1 MDSPLIQPV
10 CRGEALKQE
19 MLSYAKESSR
29 FHIWWLGQSG
39 FLLAWDQHYFLFD
52 PYLSDSLT
60 RKYASTDKPH
70 IRMTALA
77 MDPSTLGFVQVVTS
91 SHQHTDHLDA
101 DTLKPMIQ
109 ANPDLQM
116 VIPASMGA
124 FAADRL
130 GQPTDWFHSLDAGFS
145 TRLGPFH
152 IHAVPAA
159 HEELDVDDL
168 GRHCYLGYVVEF
180 GPWAVYHS
188 GDTLVYDGL
197 DRLLSRW
204 SLDLALLPIN
214 GRRPERKVSGN
225 MWGDE
230 AASLAKK
237 LGVGCVI
244 PCHYDMFTFNTE
256 SPKLFMDHCRVLNQP
271 FKVLQTG
278 GRWSSLLDDQ
288 AG

>member
-19 MLSYAKESSR
+19 MLNYAKESSR

-39 FLLAWDQHYFLFD
+39 FLTARINVALFD

-70 IRMTALA
+70 VRMTALA

-130 GQPTDWFHSLDAGFS
+130 EQPTDWFHGHDAGFS
-145 TRLGPFH
+145 TVWVLFTHSCCSGGAGDWMWMTSGVIVISDMLSSSGH
-152 IHAVPAA
+152 
-159 HEELDVDDL
+159 
-168 GRHCYLGYVVEF
+168 GRSIIVEI
-180 GPWAVYHS
+180 PWC
-188 GDTLVYDGL
+188 
-197 DRLLSRW
+197 
-204 SLDLALLPIN
+204 
-214 GRRPERKVSGN
+214 
-225 MWGDE
+225 M
-230 AASLAKK
+230 
-237 LGVGCVI
+237 
-244 PCHYDMFTFNTE
+244 
-256 SPKLFMDHCRVLNQP
+256 
-271 FKVLQTG
+271 TG
-278 GRWSSLLDDQ
+278 SI
-288 AG
+288 AC